1 MSLVNLTTNLKS
13 LRYGRD
19 RQGGGDSGQPY
30 ITTPIP
36 ESIGVDKFGLNNTGY
51 SDFLLRGGTL
61 LAKNTVDDV
70 SRLTKMFLD
79 LKSPNGI
86 FFTAKQLM
94 LSRSNVKTQAS
105 PIAFNNGIY
114 LPTSTVAQAGVNALG
129 IHLNKQGIDP
139 TGLTN
144 NLTGIPNLL
153 TQPSYSNVLK
163 SRVIPLD
170 ENRLWDLTQ
179 KKVYTDSANSK
190 ILYQYGGGPGSILGT
205 VGRTRIDRVSNTRA
219 GESSIKST
227 GRFKYYNVRTMT
239 YEQISKIKG
248 DAASRM
254 NAKIGIN
261 FTKLLTPPNT
271 PLQKSYNN
279 ISKTLSYRT
288 QNIEKRVNLGSPG
301 KRGNKSSYV
310 IGKRDE
316 NGKVIGP
323 TDKLNALPL
332 YKSEGVLSNEITN
345 DLVKFRIGVIDND
358 DPSKKTYIHFRAF
371 IQGMND
377 SYSSKW
383 SGTQFVG
390 RGEELYRYGG
400 FSRSISLS
408 WTVVAQSKQ
417 ELIPMYQ
424 KLNYLASTMAPD
436 YSTKGYMRGNLV
448 SLTIGG
454 WLFEQVGFIEGIS
467 YDIPDDSPW
476 EIAIGDGV
484 DNSGSFNDSSVK
496 EMPHRI
502 EVSGFKFTPIQ
513 SFVPATQQNTYAG
526 QDPNNPN
533 QAVYEG
539 VDGNFVQSYGKERYI
554 MLSNGGDS
562 ENSNSTTTPGLP
574 KILNDNYGNLDGS
587 ITGGKNYIPPA
598 PNNASNKNTS
608 PNATSTSPA
617 ASPPPLPINSV

>member
-436 YSTKGYMRGNLV
+436 YSTDGYMRGNLV

>member
-153 TQPSYSNVLK
+153 TQPSYTNVLK

-279 ISKTLSYRT
+279 ISKTLNYRT

-436 YSTKGYMRGNLV
+436 YSTDGYMRGNLV

>member
-153 TQPSYSNVLK
+153 TQPSYTNVLK

-279 ISKTLSYRT
+279 ISKTLNYRT

-377 SYSSKW
+377 SYSAKW
-383 SGTQFVG
+383 SGTRYVG

-436 YSTKGYMRGNLV
+436 YSTDGYMRGNLV

>member
-1 MSLVNLTTNLKS
+1 MALVDLTTDLKS

-36 ESIGVDKFGLNNTGY
+36 ESVGLDKFGLNNTGY

-94 LSRSNVKTQAS
+94 LSRSNVETQAS

-170 ENRLWDLTQ
+170 KNRLWDLTQ
-179 KKVYTDSANSK
+179 KKVYQDSSNPRL
-190 ILYQYGGGPGSILGT
+190 LYQYGGGPGSILGT
-205 VGRTRIDRVSNTRA
+205 IGRTRIDRVSNTRA

-227 GRFKYYNVRTMT
+227 GRFNYYNVRTMT

-254 NAKIGIN
+254 NAKIGTN
-261 FTKLLTPPNT
+261 FTELLTPPNT
-271 PLQKSYNN
+271 PLLKSYNN
-279 ISKTLSYRT
+279 ISKTLSYT
-288 QNIEKRVNLGSPG
+288 EYNIEKRVNLGSPG

-310 IGKRDE
+310 IGKQDA

-436 YSTKGYMRGNLV
+436 YSNEGYMRGNLI

-454 WLFEQVGFIEGIS
+454 WLYEQVGFIEGIS

-476 EIAIGDGV
+476 EIAISDSATL
-484 DNSGSFNDSSVK
+484 DNNNSASFNDSSVK

-513 SFVPATQQNTYAG
+513 SFVPALQKNSYG
-526 QDPNNPN
+526 KS
-533 QAVYEG
+533 VYEG
-539 VDGNFVQSYGKERYI
+539 VDGNYVQAYGKERYI
-554 MLSNGGDS
+554 MLSSGGMTPEKKIKGKDS
-562 ENSNSTTTPGLP
+562 LP
-574 KILNDNYGNLDGS
+574 PIQNDNYGNIDGTP
-587 ITGGKNYIPPA
+587 TGGNNYIAKA
-598 PNNASNKNTS
+598 PNTA
-608 PNATSTSPA
+608 PA
-617 ASPPPLPINSV
+617 ASPPP

>member
-279 ISKTLSYRT
+279 ISKTLNYRT

-436 YSTKGYMRGNLV
+436 YSTDGYMRGNLV

>member
-254 NAKIGIN
+254 NAKIGTN
-261 FTKLLTPPNT
+261 FTELLTPPNT
-271 PLQKSYNN
+271 PLLKSYNN
-279 ISKTLSYRT
+279 ISKTLNYRT

-436 YSTKGYMRGNLV
+436 YSTDGYMRGNLV

>member
-205 VGRTRIDRVSNTRA
+205 IGRTRIDRVSNTRA

-279 ISKTLSYRT
+279 ISKTLNYRT

-436 YSTKGYMRGNLV
+436 YSTDGYMRGNLV

>member
-279 ISKTLSYRT
+279 ISKTLNYRT

>member
-1 MSLVNLTTNLKS
+1 MALVDLTTDLKS

-36 ESIGVDKFGLNNTGY
+36 ESVGLDKFGLNNTGY

-94 LSRSNVKTQAS
+94 LSRSNVETQAS

-144 NLTGIPNLL
+144 LATGIPNLL
-153 TQPSYSNVLK
+153 TQPSYTNVLD
-163 SRVIPLD
+163 SRVRPLD
-170 ENRLWDLTQ
+170 KNRLWDLTQ
-179 KKVYTDSANSK
+179 KKVYQDSSNPK
-190 ILYQYGGGPGSILGT
+190 LLRQYGGGPGSILGT
-205 VGRTRIDRVSNTRA
+205 IGRTRIDRVSNTRA

-227 GRFKYYNVRTMT
+227 GRFNYYNVRTMT

-254 NAKIGIN
+254 NAKIGTN
-261 FTKLLTPPNT
+261 FTELLTPPNT
-271 PLQKSYNN
+271 PLLKSYNN
-279 ISKTLSYRT
+279 ISKTLSYT
-288 QNIEKRVNLGSPG
+288 EYNIEKRVNLGSPG

-310 IGKRDE
+310 IGKQDA

-436 YSTKGYMRGNLV
+436 YSNEGYMRGNLI

-454 WLFEQVGFIEGIS
+454 WLYEQVGFIEGIS

-476 EIAIGDGV
+476 EIAISDSATL
-484 DNSGSFNDSSVK
+484 DNNNSASFNDSSVK

-513 SFVPATQQNTYAG
+513 SFVPALQKNSYG
-526 QDPNNPN
+526 KS
-533 QAVYEG
+533 VYEG
-539 VDGNFVQSYGKERYI
+539 VDGNYVQAYGKERYI
-554 MLSNGGDS
+554 MLSSGGMTPEKKIKGKDS
-562 ENSNSTTTPGLP
+562 LP
-574 KILNDNYGNLDGS
+574 PIQNDNYGNIDGTP
-587 ITGGKNYIPPA
+587 TGGNNYIAKA
-598 PNNASNKNTS
+598 PNTA
-608 PNATSTSPA
+608 PA
-617 ASPPPLPINSV
+617 ASPPP

>member
-279 ISKTLSYRT
+279 ISKTLNYRT

-408 WTVVAQSKQ
+408 WTMAAQSKD

-436 YSTKGYMRGNLV
+436 YSTDGYMRGNLV

>member
-1 MSLVNLTTNLKS
+1 MALVDLTTDLKS

-36 ESIGVDKFGLNNTGY
+36 ESIGLDKFGLTNTGY

-94 LSRSNVKTQAS
+94 LSRSNVETQAS

-144 NLTGIPNLL
+144 LATGIPNLL
-153 TQPSYSNVLK
+153 TQPSYTNVLD

-170 ENRLWDLTQ
+170 KNRLWDLTQ
-179 KKVYTDSANSK
+179 KKVYQDSSNPR
-190 ILYQYGGGPGSILGT
+190 LLRQYGGGPGSILGT

-219 GESSIKST
+219 GEKSINST

-254 NAKIGIN
+254 NAEIGTN

-310 IGKRDE
+310 IGKKD
-316 NGKVIGP
+316 NAGKVIGP
-323 TDKLNALPL
+323 TDKLNALPI
-332 YKSEGVLSNEITN
+332 YESSTGTINNNIKN

-358 DPSKKTYIHFRAF
+358 DPTKKTYIHFRAF
-371 IQGMND
+371 IQGMSD
-377 SYSSKW
+377 SYSSNW
-383 SGTQFVG
+383 SGTKIVG
-390 RGEELYRYGG
+390 RGEELFRYGG
-400 FSRSISLS
+400 FSRSVSLS
-408 WTVVAQSKQ
+408 WTMAAQSKQ

-424 KLNYLASTMAPD
+424 KLNYLASTMAPS
-436 YSTKGYMRGNLV
+436 YSNSGYMRGNLI

-454 WLFEQVGFIEGIS
+454 WLYEQVGFIEGIN
-467 YDIPDDSPW
+467 YDVPDDSPW
-476 EIAIGDGV
+476 EIAIGDEV

-513 SFVPATQQNTYAG
+513 SFVPSIQLNGYGKSSYQGADA
-526 QDPNNPN
+526 D
-533 QAVYEG
+533 
-539 VDGNFVQSYGKERYI
+539 FVQQYGPQRYI
-554 MLSNGGDS
+554 MLSNGGD
-562 ENSNSTTTPGLP
+562 TAAKPGTNGGP
-574 KILNDNYGNLDGS
+574 DIPAIKNDNYGNIDGTE
-587 ITGGKNYIPPA
+587 TGGKTYIPPA
-598 PNNASNKNTS
+598 PNNTTNNKNTT
-608 PNATSTSPA
+608 PAAGNAPA
-617 ASPPPLPINSV
+617 ASPPPLPANSV